1 MEKDLFGNDVQ
12 DFSADIVE
20 DIVSDDEVVAES
32 ETGTDEVQL
41 ELEDIIKEK
50 NEQCVVDESSN
61 REIIDMSSTV
71 LINLINNCDV
81 ELSDKQINRLKE
93 LDKTAPLLSDEEIE
107 DRFKAIV
114 EDRVYV
120 QVIKHKKVN
129 QDKKVEETGNVYE
142 RDPVIQKLKE
152 EGKLPLG
159 PVDEEPVNSSTINNV
174 EDIKNALESNY
185 QEKDL
190 ITNKA
195 EELLRAMLSEDEIEE
210 LDSISI
216 EQFKI
221 DVMEDKGVVHIPC
234 VEFVKAEE
242 EKTKLY
248 QLFDR
253 QLLESIVNQNHTLIE
268 VLRMISPEFQLN
280 TKDVKALTS
289 EIVRTLLNLN
299 MNKNKVLSII
309 AQNKQFKKDFEELS
323 KNYEELEKTYNEL
336 KQTSKELFDFKEK
349 NIVSIDRYVL
359 YISSKDLYITF
370 SEGKNKVGANDFA
383 GTKDLFSA
391 IKFTKESA
399 SSFLSLLVEKCNI
412 ISKEDIASIKVKQI
426 YLGD

>member
-1 MEKDLFGNDVQ
+1 
-12 DFSADIVE
+12 
-20 DIVSDDEVVAES
+20 
-32 ETGTDEVQL
+32 
-41 ELEDIIKEK
+41 
-50 NEQCVVDESSN
+50 
-61 REIIDMSSTV
+61 MSSTV